1 MSESRIVRLED
12 VIRVFFDELDPVW
25 LKSMWDEDRE
35 NCENMIEIIPLVYLI
50 KTMH

>member
-1 MSESRIVRLED
+1 
-12 VIRVFFDELDPVW
+12 LDPVG